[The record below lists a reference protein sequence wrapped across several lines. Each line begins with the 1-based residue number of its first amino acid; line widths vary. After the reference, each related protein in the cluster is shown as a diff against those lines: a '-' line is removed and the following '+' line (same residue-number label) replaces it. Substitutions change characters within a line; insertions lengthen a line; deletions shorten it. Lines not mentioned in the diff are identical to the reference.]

1 MKTKYIIYLL
11 PFAFYLLPYIG
22 FSQSFQWIKRGG
34 SNENPGNESETVY
47 SIATDSEKNY
57 YVISKVG
64 MSDLDVDGNLK
75 NNFDNP
81 GFGPQDTMLA
91 SFACN
96 GTYRWS
102 KVFGGGGGEV
112 INSVVVDSQDNIY
125 VGGSMSSCDPYPGTP
140 SEPYPSRIDSDYFF
154 SNTNSACTK
163 IFFIKFTKNGVL
175 QYVKRPQPPVSIFSG
190 ATSNT
195 SSVSFQIQNDVIY
208 WYLWLPPGTYADGA
222 FTNTNTDPYT
232 PYVLQYNLDG
242 TFISATQLGTFQ
254 NSGSRP
260 YIKYYRNPNNGFHY
274 ATIRK
279 GDSSS
284 TFAINGQP
292 VVNSVALVC
301 YDNNGTFLWK
311 TENTSTAI
319 GGVSLNDLSF
329 DGQNNIFIAGSVTG
343 LNMSSFLG
351 LSHPLYGTGFLMK
364 TNPTATNAIW
374 TSTPS
379 NTTSGRVSPRAI
391 YNNGTEIAITASAGS
406 GPTLTWSSQ
415 TTTVAGSNQGT
426 DVLLARFNSATGA
439 CISLN
444 KITSSTP
451 SSDFGAA
458 ITKDASGDYIVGGGF
473 GGALYN
479 VNNVATW
486 NEGGDTDFFIAKF
499 ATQPCQPLSSESFEE
514 TNIAIYPNPVQNI
527 FTVPVKENT
536 KYQLYTITGVLVIEG
551 SVTTA
556 ENTISIS
563 ELSSGCYVL
572 KLQSESNKIET
583 VKVIKEY

>member
-11 PFAFYLLPYIG
+11 PFTFCLLPYIG

-34 SNENPGNESETVY
+34 SNENLGNDYESVY

-57 YVISKVG
+57 YVLSYVG

-75 NNFDNP
+75 SNYDNP
-81 GFGPQDTMLA
+81 TNPQDVVLA
-91 SFACN
+91 SFACD

-102 KVFGGGGGEV
+102 KVFGGANDEN
-112 INSVVVDSQDNIY
+112 INSVVVDSQDNVY
-125 VGGSMSSCDPYPGTP
+125 VGGRMTSCHSYPWSTGND
-140 SEPYPSRIDSDYFF
+140 YPSRIDSEYIF
-154 SNTNSACTK
+154 SNSYAACSLL
-163 IFFIKFTKNGVL
+163 FYAKFSKNGVL
-175 QYVKRPQPPVSIFSG
+175 QYVKRPQPP
-190 ATSNT
+190 TT
-195 SSVSFQIQNDVIY
+195 SSNAYSPNSMSFQIHNDIIY
-208 WYLWLPPGTYADGA
+208 WYMWLPPGTYADGG
-222 FTNTNTDPYT
+222 FTNSNTADPNT

-242 TFISATQLGTFQ
+242 TFISATQLGTVQ
-254 NSGSRP
+254 TYAS
-260 YIKYYRNPNNGFHY
+260 YTVKYYRNPYNGYHY
-274 ATIRK
+274 ATILK
-279 GDSSS
+279 GSSSS

-292 VVNSVALVC
+292 VVNSAALVC

-311 TENTSTAI
+311 TEDTTTTTGRI
-319 GGVSLNDLSF
+319 LLNDLSF
-329 DGQNNIFIAGSVTG
+329 DPQNNIFIAGSIGG
-343 LNMSSFLG
+343 LNGNSFLG
-351 LSHPLYGTGFLMK
+351 FSNSLYGAGFLMK
-364 TNPTATNAIW
+364 TNPTATSAIW

-379 NTTSGRVSPRAI
+379 TGLVTSRAI
-391 YNNGTEIAITASAGS
+391 YNNGSEIALTGGCASLTS
-406 GPTLTWSSQ
+406 TLSWGSQ
-415 TTTVAGSNQGT
+415 TVTVPNQMT

-451 SSDFGAA
+451 SSDFGSA

-536 KYQLYTITGVLVIEG
+536 KYQLYTITGVLVKEG

-583 VKVIKEY
+583 VKVIKE

>member
-1 MKTKYIIYLL
+1 MKFL
-11 PFAFYLLPYIG
+11 FAFTFYLLPYIG
-22 FSQSFQWIKRGG
+22 YSQSIQWIKRGG
-34 SNENPGNESETVY
+34 SNENLGINDNESVY

-57 YVISKVG
+57 YVLSKVG

-75 NNFDNP
+75 NNYDSTTS
-81 GFGPQDTMLA
+81 PQDIVLA

-102 KVFGGGGGEV
+102 KVFGGSSDEI
-112 INSVVVDSQDNIY
+112 INSVVVDSQDNVY
-125 VGGSMSSCDPYPGTP
+125 VGGSMASCDSYPWSSGND
-140 SEPYPSRIDSDYFF
+140 YPSRIDSEYIF
-154 SNTNSACTK
+154 SNTNSACSLL
-163 IFFIKFTKNGVL
+163 FYAKFSKNGVL
-175 QYVKRPQPPVSIFSG
+175 QYVKRPQPF
-190 ATSNT
+190 TT
-195 SSVSFQIQNDVIY
+195 SSNAYSSFTINFQIQNDVIY
-208 WYLWLPPGTYADGA
+208 WYLWLPLGTYADGG
-222 FTNTNTDPYT
+222 FTNSNTT
-232 PYVLQYNLDG
+232 ETRSPYVLKYNLDG

-274 ATIRK
+274 ATIIK

-284 TFAINGQP
+284 TFSINGQP
-292 VVNSVALVC
+292 VVNSAALVC

-311 TENTSTAI
+311 TEDTTTTTGRI
-319 GGVSLNDLSF
+319 LLNDLSF
-329 DGQNNIFIAGSVTG
+329 DPQNNIFIAGSIGG
-343 LNMSSFLG
+343 LNGNSFLG
-351 LSHPLYGTGFLMK
+351 FSNSLYGAGFLMK
-364 TNPTATNAIW
+364 TNPTATSSLWA
-374 TSTPS
+374 SSPS
-379 NTTSGRVSPRAI
+379 NSTTGRATPRAI
-391 YNNGTEIAITASAGS
+391 YNNGSEIAITSSAGA
-406 GPTLTWSSQ
+406 GPILTWGSQ
-415 TTTVAGSNQGT
+415 TITVAGSNQGT

-479 VNNVATW
+479 VNNAATW

-536 KYQLYTITGVLVIEG
+536 KYQLYTITGVLVKEG

-572 KLQSESNKIET
+572 KLLSESNKIES
-583 VKVIKEY
+583 VKVIKE

>member
-1 MKTKYIIYLL
+1 MKFL
-11 PFAFYLLPYIG
+11 FAFAFCLLPYIG

-34 SNENPGNESETVY
+34 SNENLGNDYESVY

-57 YVISKVG
+57 YVLSFVG

-75 NNFDNP
+75 SNYDTPTN
-81 GFGPQDTMLA
+81 PQDVVLA
-91 SFACN
+91 SFTCN

-102 KVFGGGGGEV
+102 KVFGGIGDEK
-112 INSVVVDSQDNIY
+112 INSVVVDSQDNVY
-125 VGGSMSSCDPYPGTP
+125 VGGRIGDCHPYPGTP
-140 SEPYPSRIDSDYFF
+140 SEPYPARIDSDYFF
-154 SNTNSACTK
+154 TNSYSACSLL
-163 IFFIKFTKNGVL
+163 FIAKFSKNGVL
-175 QYVKRPQPPVSIFSG
+175 QYVKKPQQP
-190 ATSNT
+190 T
-195 SSVSFQIQNDVIY
+195 SSSSIYSFTSSMGFEIHNNILY
-208 WYLWLPPGTYADGA
+208 WYVWLPPGTYADGA
-222 FTNTNTDPYT
+222 FTNSNTAEPKT

-242 TFISATQLGTFQ
+242 TFISATQLGTVQ
-254 NSGSRP
+254 TYAS
-260 YIKYYRNPNNGFHY
+260 YTVKYYRNPYNGYHY
-274 ATIRK
+274 ATILK
-279 GDSSS
+279 GSSSS

-311 TENTSTAI
+311 TENTSTTI
-319 GGVSLNDLSF
+319 GGVLLNDLSF
-329 DGQNNIFIAGSVTG
+329 DGQNNIFIAGGVTG

-379 NTTSGRVSPRAI
+379 LGGVGCNKIYYSGSEITVT
-391 YNNGTEIAITASAGS
+391 GTAGG
-406 GPTLTWSSQ
+406 GPNLTWSLQ
-415 TTTVAGSNQGT
+415 TLTIPGANQGS

-536 KYQLYTITGVLVIEG
+536 KYQLYNITGVLVKEG

-563 ELSSGCYVL
+563 ELSSGCFVL

-583 VKVIKEY
+583 VKVIKE

>member
-1 MKTKYIIYLL
+1 MKFL
-11 PFAFYLLPYIG
+11 FAFTFCLLPYIG
-22 FSQSFQWIKRGG
+22 FSQSIQWIKRGG
-34 SNENPGNESETVY
+34 SNENLGINDNESVY

-57 YVISKVG
+57 YVLSKVG

-75 NNFDNP
+75 NNYDSTTS
-81 GFGPQDTMLA
+81 PQDIVLA

-102 KVFGGGGGEV
+102 KVFGGSSDEI
-112 INSVVVDSQDNIY
+112 INSVVVDSQDNVY
-125 VGGSMSSCDPYPGTP
+125 VGGSMASCDSYPWSSGND
-140 SEPYPSRIDSDYFF
+140 YPSRIDNEYIF
-154 SNTNSACTK
+154 SNTNSACSLL
-163 IFFIKFTKNGVL
+163 FYAKFSKNGVL
-175 QYVKRPQPPVSIFSG
+175 QYVKRPQPF
-190 ATSNT
+190 TT
-195 SSVSFQIQNDVIY
+195 SSNAYSSFSINFQIQNDVIY
-208 WYLWLPPGTYADGA
+208 WYLWLPLGTYADGG
-222 FTNTNTDPYT
+222 FTNSNTT
-232 PYVLQYNLDG
+232 ETRSPYVLKYNLDG

-260 YIKYYRNPNNGFHY
+260 YIKYYRNPNNGYHY
-274 ATIRK
+274 ETISK
-279 GDSSS
+279 SDSSS
-284 TFAINGQP
+284 TFSINGQP

-311 TENTSTAI
+311 TENTSTTI
-319 GGVSLNDLSF
+319 GGVLLNDLSF
-329 DGQNNIFIAGSVTG
+329 DGQNNIFISGGVTG

-351 LSHPLYGTGFLMK
+351 FSNSFVGAPFLMK
-364 TNPTATNAIW
+364 TNPTATNALWI
-374 TSTPS
+374 STPS
-379 NTTSGRVSPRAI
+379 NGGVSCDAI
-391 YNNGTEIAITASAGS
+391 YNNGIEIAITGLCSGVSTNLTWGS
-406 GPTLTWSSQ
+406 QTLTIPG
-415 TTTVAGSNQGT
+415 ANQGS
-426 DVLLARFNSATGA
+426 DVLLARINSATGA

-444 KITSSTP
+444 KIVSSSP

-499 ATQPCQPLSSESFEE
+499 ASQPCQPLNSESFEE

-536 KYQLYTITGVLVIEG
+536 KYQLYTITGVLVKEG

-572 KLQSESNKIET
+572 KLLSESNKIET
-583 VKVIKEY
+583 VKVIKE

>member
-11 PFAFYLLPYIG
+11 PFAFCLLPYIG

-34 SNENPGNESETVY
+34 SNENLGNFNESVY

-57 YVISKVG
+57 YVLSYVG

-75 NNFDNP
+75 SNYDNP
-81 GFGPQDTMLA
+81 GFGPKDIVLA

-102 KVFGGGGGEV
+102 KVFGGESLEN
-112 INSVVVDSQDNIY
+112 INSVIVDSQDNVY
-125 VGGSMSSCDPYPGTP
+125 VGGSMASCDSYPWSSGND
-140 SEPYPSRIDSDYFF
+140 YPSRIDSEYFF
-154 SNTNSACTK
+154 SNTNSACSLT
-163 IFFIKFTKNGVL
+163 FFAKFNKNGVL
-175 QYVKRPQPPVSIFSG
+175 QYVKRPSPPTLNGNGSG
-190 ATSNT
+190 MSLN
-195 SSVSFQIQNDVIY
+195 FQMQNDIIY
-208 WYLWLPPGTYADGA
+208 WYVWLKPGTYADGA
-222 FTNTNTDPYT
+222 FTNSNSADIYT

-242 TFISATQLGTFQ
+242 TFISATQLGTIQTTYTFV
-254 NSGSRP
+254 
-260 YIKYYRNPNNGFHY
+260 KYYRNPNNGFHY

-292 VVNSVALVC
+292 IVNSVALVC

-311 TENTSTAI
+311 TENTSTTI
-319 GGVSLNDLSF
+319 GGVLLNDLSF
-329 DGQNNIFIAGSVTG
+329 DGQNNIFIAGGVTG

-379 NTTSGRVSPRAI
+379 LGGVGCNKI
-391 YNNGTEIAITASAGS
+391 YNNGSEITVTGTAGG
-406 GPTLTWSSQ
+406 GPNLTWSLQ
-415 TTTVAGSNQGT
+415 TLTIPGANQGS

-527 FTVPVKENT
+527 FTVLVKENT
-536 KYQLYTITGVLVIEG
+536 KYQLYTITGVLVKEG
-551 SVTTA
+551 SINTA

-583 VKVIKEY
+583 VKVIKE